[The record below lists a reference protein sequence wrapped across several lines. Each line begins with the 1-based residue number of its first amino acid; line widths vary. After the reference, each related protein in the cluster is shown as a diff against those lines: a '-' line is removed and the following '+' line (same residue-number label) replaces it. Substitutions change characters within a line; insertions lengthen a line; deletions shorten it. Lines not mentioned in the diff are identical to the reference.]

1 MEKEIYVI
9 IYNKTNN
16 KDNLGILGEN
26 FVKNNTNKANLII
39 KNKKLK
45 LKDKISI
52 NNIKDDKLKI
62 KIILNKNL
70 YNKSYMFKNCD
81 SLIQFSIKDD
91 NEDLE
96 RIENKFDENY
106 IESEEKENEN
116 LFENYNQII
125 NHNLIIYDN
134 VKQFS
139 FKIISEIYKK
149 DEYTNNTILLSLKDE
164 IILKYFMDVNL

>member
-9 IYNKTNN
+9 LYNKANK
-16 KDNLGILGEN
+16 KDNLKILGEN
-26 FVKNNTNKANLII
+26 FVKNNINKANLII

-52 NNIKDDKLKI
+52 NNIKDGKI
-62 KIILNKNL
+62 KIVLNKNL

-81 SLIQFSIKDD
+81 SLIQFSIKND

-96 RIENKFDENY
+96 TIENKFDENY

-116 LFENYNQII
+116 LFENYNINI
-125 NHNLIIYDN
+125 NHNLFIYDN
-134 VKQFS
+134 VKHFP
-139 FKIISEIYKK
+139 FKIISEISKK
-149 DEYTNNTILLSLKDE
+149 R
-164 IILKYFMDVNL
+164 